1 MTKRFFYAAA
11 DQHEASRQV
20 IFKFASKAE
29 RDTFVNAPLSV
40 WINSQFDCRYAVNAD
55 WRKKAHTDCDG
66 YVYDNDNS
74 EYHCVAT
81 IEL

>member
-11 DQHEASRQV
+11 DQHEANRQV

-40 WINSQFDCRYAVNAD
+40 WINSRFDTRYAVDAG
-55 WRKKAHTDCDG
+55 WRKKAHEDCDG